1 MSVELNINLPVDN
14 PRQVDIVHNAIWSG
28 RLEEYLLFGLDYEF
42 DVRKIA
48 NAFAEEFKKLQEGTN
63 ASVESKP
70 VAKSSKVAAA
80 KQAESA
86 KELVFIDTS
95 AETKATAKPVA
106 KPARPAAGIL
116 GKGGRMKRR

>member
-14 PRQVDIVHNAIWSG
+14 PRQVDIIHSAIWGG
-28 RLEEYLLFGLDYEF
+28 RLEEYLLFGLEYEF

-48 NAFAEEFKKLQEGTN
+48 NAFAEEFQKIQHKKDTAES
-63 ASVESKP
+63 AS
-70 VAKSSKVAAA
+70 ARDTSKVAAA

-95 AETKATAKPVA
+95 AEVSAKTKPVE